1 MLISERLRGKMS
13 EEKAIHTIIF
23 DGLVA
28 NWRVW
33 KLKFLAKATSQGY
46 CDVLEGLRTVPPDD
60 VMVTAGS
67 VEENY
72 RRTLD
77 RLRSQESVMDLSD

>member
-46 CDVLEGLRTVPPDD
+46 RNLLEGLRTVPPDD

-67 VEENY
+67 VEEKAHQHN
-72 RRTLD
+72 
-77 RLRSQESVMDLSD
+77 